1 MTGRLESFSKWL
13 QLKIYQL
20 EVTLSVYM
28 FTPNEKFIFY
38 SILFLLFSL
47 TLIATILYLPQHVHF
62 ILGRAWFYMHGD
74 EVFAHQS
81 QLVKS
86 VLLQGS
92 SGTATAAAAAQA
104 VQTTIAAAAKGIV
117 KGEL

>member
-86 VLLQGS
+86 VLQGS
-92 SGTATAAAAAQA
+92 SGTATAAAQA